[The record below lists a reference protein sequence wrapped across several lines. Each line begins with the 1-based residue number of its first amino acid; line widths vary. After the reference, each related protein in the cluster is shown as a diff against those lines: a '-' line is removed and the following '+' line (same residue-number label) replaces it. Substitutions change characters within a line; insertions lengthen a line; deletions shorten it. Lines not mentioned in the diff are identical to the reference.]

1 VPTYEYECR
10 QCGHRFE
17 KFQSMKDQPLQ
28 KCEKCGGEL
37 RRLIGTGAGILFKGS
52 GFYQTDYR
60 SESYKKRA
68 QADKPSE
75 SKPSTATSDS
85 SKSATSS
92 SSSSSSTTTAPAA
105 PAKSAST
112 SGGNGTA

>member
-1 VPTYEYECR
+1 LETSVPTYEYECR

-28 KCEKCGGEL
+28 TCEKCGGEL

-60 SESYKKRA
+60 SDSYRKKA
-68 QADKPSE
+68 KSE
-75 SKPSTATSDS
+75 TGDS
-85 SKSATSS
+85 SPKKEGGSETKKKE
-92 SSSSSSTTTAPAA
+92 P
-105 PAKSAST
+105 K
-112 SGGNGTA
+112 SGGEGA